1 MSSIGLLRVAGL
13 GAAATGAVGSVALML
28 HAGRHN
34 NSRVLLVIFALWVLS
49 PFVALV
55 LADLFSRRWSLATR
69 AMVYGVMLVVA
80 LASLASYGYVS
91 LGPPRAKIAVVFVV
105 VPPVSWALIA
115 MVVAIGAL
123 ISRRVSRRA
132 GGVFR

>member
-1 MSSIGLLRVAGL
+1 MGLLRIAGL
-13 GAAATGAVGSVALML
+13 IAGAVGSVALML

-34 NSRVLLVIFALWVLS
+34 NSRVLLMIFALWVLS

-55 LADLFSRRWSLATR
+55 LADLFSRRWSLVAR
-69 AMVYGVMLVVA
+69 AMVYGAMLVVT
-80 LASLASYGYVS
+80 LVSLASYGYVS

-105 VPPVSWALIA
+105 VPPTSWVLIA
-115 MVVAIGAL
+115 IVVAIGAL
-123 ISRRVSRRA
+123 ISRRGSPRA